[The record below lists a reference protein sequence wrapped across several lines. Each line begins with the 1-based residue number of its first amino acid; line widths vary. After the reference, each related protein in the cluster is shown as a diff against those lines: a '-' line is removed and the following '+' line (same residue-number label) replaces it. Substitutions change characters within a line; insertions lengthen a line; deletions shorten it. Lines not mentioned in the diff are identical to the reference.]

1 MHGYGHSMKH
11 VVLTLITLFA
21 LPSVTWASDDPP
33 PIPRK
38 RHAIGSS
45 VFVLYNLIPDDQ
57 PPSFYQLNYKYR
69 LTTKDTLSAE
79 AITWTYHA
87 PLGIPYGSR
96 DTAFPGSVRA
106 YGLGVAYQR
115 FLWNQFYSA
124 IHVLPL
130 AQTFRDE
137 NKNKIQSGFQ
147 LFFTVRFGY
156 HFEFFKNRVFLEPS
170 VAFTSWPI
178 NTNLPDSFTREE
190 DKWPMYFLFEPG
202 LHVGVN
208 F

>member
-1 MHGYGHSMKH
+1 MVVGMKH
-11 VVLTLITLFA
+11 VVLTLIALLLTLD
-21 LPSVTWASDDPP
+21 STTWASGDPQ
-33 PIPRK
+33 PIPRM
-38 RHAIGSS
+38 RHAVGTSL
-45 VFVLYNLIPDDQ
+45 FVLYNLIPDDQ

-96 DTAFPGSVRA
+96 DTGFPGSVRA

-115 FLWNQFYSA
+115 FLWKEFYSA

-130 AQTFRDE
+130 AQAFRDE
-137 NKNKIQSGFQ
+137 NEDKIQTGFQ
-147 LFFTVRFGY
+147 LFLTLRFGY
-156 HFEFFKNRVFLEPS
+156 HFEFLKNRVFLEPS
-170 VAFTSWPI
+170 IAFTTWPI
-178 NTNLPDSFTREE
+178 NTNLPDSFALKE
-190 DKWPMYFLFEPG
+190 DKWPTYFLFEPG